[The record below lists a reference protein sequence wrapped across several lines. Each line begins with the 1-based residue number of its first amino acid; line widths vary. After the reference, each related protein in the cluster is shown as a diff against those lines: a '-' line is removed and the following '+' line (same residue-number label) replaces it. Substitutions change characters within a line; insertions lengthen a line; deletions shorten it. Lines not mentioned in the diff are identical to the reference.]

1 MRNNYLLKSKIKKYL
16 RILLILYVIFFILD
30 LTKVNYK
37 VTNIRLIT
45 FDNLNLNSS
54 LNRTLYGYFN
64 KIYTN
69 FLLIGFNQKLFWDI
83 DKTDRSN
90 IKNKPSI
97 ESTKLQTTQIQAPE
111 KLLGNWYR
119 SHGNNNSN
127 RFSNLKNINK
137 DNISKLSLAWIY
149 NSNKGKGKKIDIQC
163 NPIAIDGIIYTPV
176 VGGFIVAIDGYSGK
190 ELWRSVQLNYDVARR
205 GLLYWKDDN
214 SNKERIF
221 FNNGSKLI
229 ALDAKTGKK
238 DKSFGKKG
246 YVRTGY
252 SKITPSIYKDKI
264 VIASWD
270 KNLEVYDVNN
280 GKLEWKYYFGDNK
293 RSRSGGIKYNNL
305 KGGNPWG
312 GISLD
317 DERGIVYVTTGNPSK
332 YFDGTERPGL
342 NYNSNSIIA
351 ISIEKKKQ
359 LWSFQETFHDIWNL
373 DLPAPPILTSIKHKG
388 VLYDV
393 VIAVTK
399 RGNTIVLD
407 RLTGKSPFKI
417 DFKLAPK
424 SSVSGEK
431 TALHQLDF
439 KLPEPFSK
447 SEFSKKDITNISNES
462 KIFIEQLVQNS
473 NFGFF
478 EPANFEKDTIVFNF
492 HGGGEWMGASVNH
505 DNQTM
510 YVNSNEITWI
520 TKLIK
525 QNNKTISTFK
535 RMKDQDGYPGNKPPW
550 GKITSLNLNNGQI
563 NWSIP
568 FGTYKEL
575 ESKNNNEATGT
586 ENFGGVTGTASGL
599 LFATGT
605 LDSMFYVFDSV
616 NGEVLFKYKLPFIG
630 SSPPTTYLSK
640 NEQFIIVQSSGSY
653 SLQQGYPEINK
664 YGDALVAFKIN

>member
-37 VTNIRLIT
+37 VTNVRLIT
-45 FDNLNLNSS
+45 FDNLHLNSS

-69 FLLIGFNQKLFWDI
+69 FLLIGFNQNLFWDI

-176 VGGFIVAIDGYSGK
+176 VGGFIVAIDGHSGK

-280 GKLEWKYYFGDNK
+280 GN
-293 RSRSGGIKYNNL
+293 
-305 KGGNPWG
+305 
-312 GISLD
+312 
-317 DERGIVYVTTGNPSK
+317 
-332 YFDGTERPGL
+332 
-342 NYNSNSIIA
+342 
-351 ISIEKKKQ
+351 
-359 LWSFQETFHDIWNL
+359 
-373 DLPAPPILTSIKHKG
+373 
-388 VLYDV
+388 
-393 VIAVTK
+393 
-399 RGNTIVLD
+399 
-407 RLTGKSPFKI
+407 
-417 DFKLAPK
+417 
-424 SSVSGEK
+424 
-431 TALHQLDF
+431 
-439 KLPEPFSK
+439 
-447 SEFSKKDITNISNES
+447 
-462 KIFIEQLVQNS
+462 
-473 NFGFF
+473 
-478 EPANFEKDTIVFNF
+478 
-492 HGGGEWMGASVNH
+492 
-505 DNQTM
+505 
-510 YVNSNEITWI
+510 
-520 TKLIK
+520 
-525 QNNKTISTFK
+525 
-535 RMKDQDGYPGNKPPW
+535 
-550 GKITSLNLNNGQI
+550 
-563 NWSIP
+563 
-568 FGTYKEL
+568 
-575 ESKNNNEATGT
+575 
-586 ENFGGVTGTASGL
+586 
-599 LFATGT
+599 
-605 LDSMFYVFDSV
+605 
-616 NGEVLFKYKLPFIG
+616 
-630 SSPPTTYLSK
+630 
-640 NEQFIIVQSSGSY
+640 
-653 SLQQGYPEINK
+653 
-664 YGDALVAFKIN
+664 

>member
-1 MRNNYLLKSKIKKYL
+1 MR
-16 RILLILYVIFFILD
+16 
-30 LTKVNYK
+30 
-37 VTNIRLIT
+37 
-45 FDNLNLNSS
+45 
-54 LNRTLYGYFN
+54 
-64 KIYTN
+64 
-69 FLLIGFNQKLFWDI
+69 
-83 DKTDRSN
+83 
-90 IKNKPSI
+90 
-97 ESTKLQTTQIQAPE
+97 
-111 KLLGNWYR
+111 
-119 SHGNNNSN
+119 
-127 RFSNLKNINK
+127 
-137 DNISKLSLAWIY
+137 
-149 NSNKGKGKKIDIQC
+149 
-163 NPIAIDGIIYTPV
+163 
-176 VGGFIVAIDGYSGK
+176 
-190 ELWRSVQLNYDVARR
+190 
-205 GLLYWKDDN
+205 
-214 SNKERIF
+214 
-221 FNNGSKLI
+221 
-229 ALDAKTGKK
+229 
-238 DKSFGKKG
+238 
-246 YVRTGY
+246 
-252 SKITPSIYKDKI
+252 
-264 VIASWD
+264 
-270 KNLEVYDVNN
+270 
-280 GKLEWKYYFGDNK
+280 
-293 RSRSGGIKYNNL
+293 
-305 KGGNPWG
+305 
-312 GISLD
+312 
-317 DERGIVYVTTGNPSK
+317 
-332 YFDGTERPGL
+332 
-342 NYNSNSIIA
+342 
-351 ISIEKKKQ
+351 KKKQ

-424 SSVSGEK
+424 SIVSGEK

-492 HGGGEWMGASVNH
+492 HGGGEWMGASVDH
-505 DNQTM
+505 DSQTM
-510 YVNSNEITWI
+510 YVNSNEISWI
-520 TKLIK
+520 TKLVK
-525 QNNKTISTFK
+525 KNNKTISTFK

-550 GKITSLNLNNGQI
+550 GKITSLNLNNGKI

-575 ESKNNNEATGT
+575 ESKNNNKATGT

-605 LDSMFYVFDSV
+605 LDSMFYVFNSE